1 MMKEKEKEGMCNFI
15 DLYEW
20 DGKRDFF
27 YFGNAILCTPIL
39 HRCVC

>member
-1 MMKEKEKEGMCNFI
+1 MMKEKEKMFLKKNGMCNLI

-20 DGKRDFF
+20 DR
-27 YFGNAILCTPIL
+27 NAILCTPIL